1 MNLDDKQVGDLFPDS
16 REEKTMDSLGGFH
29 LGIDFDSRSYV
40 LLYTDSEEFSLTED
54 QLETMLDELNL
65 DSVWDTFANRFKV
78 VEYLRTHEI

>member
-1 MNLDDKQVGDLFPDS
+1 
-16 REEKTMDSLGGFH
+16 MDSVGEFH

-40 LLYTDSEEFSLTED
+40 LLYTDSEEFALTED